1 VPGQPGTRWGWHQ
14 LDRAWARR
22 LVVEA
27 EVRPGDLVVDAGAGT
42 GALTR
47 PLVAAGARV
56 IAVELNRARAKRLRD
71 AFGETIV
78 VVQADAGDL
87 RLPRRPF
94 RVIANPP
101 FAAADRLIRR
111 LLAPGSRL
119 LDAHLVVSRSTGR
132 RWSGN
137 RAPGFGRW
145 SAGFTLTVGP
155 AVPRQVF
162 RPAPPRD
169 PVLLRIV
176 RR

>member
-1 VPGQPGTRWGWHQ
+1 MAGQPRTRWGFHQ
-14 LDRAWARR
+14 LDKAWARR
-22 LVVEA
+22 LVAEA
-27 EVRPGDLVVDAGAGT
+27 GVRPGDLVVDAGAGT
-42 GALTR
+42 GTLTR

-56 IAVELNRARAKRLRD
+56 IAVELNPGRAERLRA

-87 RLPRRPF
+87 RLPRQPF
-94 RVIANPP
+94 RVVANPP

-119 LDAHLVVSRSTGR
+119 VDAHLVVSRGTGR
-132 RWSGN
+132 RWSGTG
-137 RAPGFGRW
+137 APGFGRW

-162 RPAPPRD
+162 RPPPPRD
-169 PVLLRIV
+169 PVLLRIA